1 MKRKRFKVI
10 ALVLFVLLLVSLTL
24 YLGWG
29 TYKISP
35 IDSIK
40 TILGQGTKLQNAAIL
55 NLRLPRMLVAIS
67 VGIALSTAG
76 ALLQTITKNDLADSG
91 IIGINA
97 GAAVAAVIFVSLKT
111 ANYYSTLGALSVYVL
126 PFMAI
131 IGAGISAT
139 IIYLLSSRNG
149 VKPKRLLLIG
159 LGMNAGLNAFITFFT
174 FRGGLSDYNRVLVWT
189 SGSLWGA
196 GWNYAKII
204 IPIVIIMFT
213 LVLLNYKKLDVLSL
227 SDEHAT
233 ALGLNLNKERKK
245 FLSYAVIL
253 AGSATAFAGNVG
265 FIGLISPHIA
275 RKLVGPYHKNFL
287 VISAVVSI
295 IIVLFAD
302 AVSRNLFSPIEIPVG
317 ITISIFGVP
326 YFIYLIAFQKES

>member
-1 MKRKRFKVI
+1 
-10 ALVLFVLLLVSLTL
+10 
-24 YLGWG
+24 
-29 TYKISP
+29 
-35 IDSIK
+35 
-40 TILGQGTKLQNAAIL
+40 
-55 NLRLPRMLVAIS
+55 MLVGIS

-111 ANYYSTLGALSVYVL
+111 LNYYSTLGPLSVYVL

-159 LGMNAGLNAFITFFT
+159 LGLNAGLNAFITFFT
-174 FRGGLSDYNRVLVWT
+174 FRGGVGDYNRVLIWT

-196 GWNYAKII
+196 GWNYAKVI
-204 IPIVIIMFT
+204 IPLVTLMFMV
-213 LVLLNYKKLDVLSL
+213 VLLDYKKLDALNL
-227 SDEHAT
+227 SDEHAIS
-233 ALGLNLNKERKK
+233 LGLNLNRERKK

-253 AGSATAFAGNVG
+253 AGGATAFAGNVG

-287 VISAVVSI
+287 WVSGIISIV
-295 IIVLFAD
+295 IVLFAD

-326 YFIYLIAFQKES
+326 YFIYLMMKEK

>member
-1 MKRKRFKVI
+1 MKRKRFKI
-10 ALVLFVLLLVSLTL
+10 IITMLFILLVASLIM
-24 YLGWG
+24 YLCWG
-29 TYKISP
+29 TYKVSP
-35 IDSIK
+35 LDSIK
-40 TILGQGTKLQNAAIL
+40 TLLGQGTKLQNAAIL
-55 NLRLPRMLVAIS
+55 SLRLPRMLVGIS

-111 ANYYSTLGALSVYVL
+111 VNYYSTLGPLSVYVL

-149 VKPKRLLLIG
+149 VRPKRLLLIG
-159 LGMNAGLNAFITFFT
+159 LGLNAGLNAFITFFT
-174 FRGGLSDYNRVLVWT
+174 FRGGVGDYNRVLIWT

-196 GWNYAKII
+196 GWNYAKVI
-204 IPIVIIMFT
+204 IPLVTLMFMV
-213 LVLLNYKKLDVLSL
+213 VLLDYKKLDALNL
-227 SDEHAT
+227 SDEHAIS
-233 ALGLNLNKERKK
+233 LGLNLNRERKK

-253 AGSATAFAGNVG
+253 AGGATAFAGNVG

-287 VISAVVSI
+287 WVSGIISIV
-295 IIVLFAD
+295 IVLFAD

-326 YFIYLIAFQKES
+326 YFIYLMMKEK

>member
-1 MKRKRFKVI
+1 
-10 ALVLFVLLLVSLTL
+10 
-24 YLGWG
+24 
-29 TYKISP
+29 
-35 IDSIK
+35 
-40 TILGQGTKLQNAAIL
+40 
-55 NLRLPRMLVAIS
+55 MLVGIS

-111 ANYYSTLGALSVYVL
+111 LNYYSTLGPLSVYVL

-159 LGMNAGLNAFITFFT
+159 LGLNAGLNAFITFFT
-174 FRGGLSDYNRVLVWT
+174 FRGGVGDYNRVLIWT

-196 GWNYAKII
+196 GWNYAKVI
-204 IPIVIIMFT
+204 IPLVTLMFMV
-213 LVLLNYKKLDVLSL
+213 VLLDYKKLDALNL
-227 SDEHAT
+227 SDEHAIS
-233 ALGLNLNKERKK
+233 LGLNLNRERKK

-253 AGSATAFAGNVG
+253 AGGATAFAGNVG

-275 RKLVGPYHKNFL
+275 RKLVGSYHKNFL
-287 VISAVVSI
+287 WVSGIISIV
-295 IIVLFAD
+295 IVLFAD

-326 YFIYLIAFQKES
+326 YFIYLMMKEK

>member
-1 MKRKRFKVI
+1 MKRRRFKI
-10 ALVLFVLLLVSLTL
+10 ISLVLFILLLVSLTL

-55 NLRLPRMLVAIS
+55 NLRLPRMLVGIS
-67 VGIALSTAG
+67 VAIALSTSG
-76 ALLQTITKNDLADSG
+76 ALLQTITKNELADPG

-111 ANYYSTLGALSVYVL
+111 ANYYSVLGAQSVYVL
-126 PFMAI
+126 PFMAV

-139 IIYLLSSRNG
+139 INYLLSSRNG

-174 FRGGLSDYNRVLVWT
+174 FRGGLSDYNRVLIWT

-196 GWNYAKII
+196 GWNYARVI
-204 IPIVIIMFT
+204 IPLVVLMFV
-213 LVLLNYKKLDVLSL
+213 LVLINYKKLDVLNL
-227 SDEHAT
+227 SDEHAIS
-233 ALGLNLNKERKK
+233 LGLNLNKERKK

-253 AGSATAFAGNVG
+253 AGGATAFAGNIG

-275 RKLVGPYHKNFL
+275 KKLVGSYHKNFL
-287 VISAVVSI
+287 VISGVISAVI
-295 IIVLFAD
+295 ILFAD

-326 YFIYLIAFQKES
+326 YFIYLMMKEK